1 MFAFMILTD
10 THIHLYSEDYEKDR
24 DELIENAFQQNIERF
39 FLPAIDSETTEA
51 MYELEARY
59 PENVFLMMGLHP
71 THVQENYEEELI
83 HVEEQFERRRFYAV
97 GEIGI
102 DLHWDKSTL
111 AIQQEAFRRQI
122 KLAKKYKLPIVIHC
136 RKAFDEIFDIL
147 EEEKSDDLFGIFHC
161 FTGNLEQAKR
171 ALSYNLKLGIGGVV
185 TFKNGKIDKFLN
197 EIPLKEIVLE
207 TDGPYLSP
215 TPFRGRRNEPEY
227 LIKVAEKLAEIYE
240 KPLAEIAEITTQNS
254 KDIFG
259 I

>member
-1 MFAFMILTD
+1 MILTD

-102 DLHWDKSTL
+102 DLHWDKSSL

>member
-1 MFAFMILTD
+1 MILTD

-147 EEEKSDDLFGIFHC
+147 EEEKSEDLFGIFHC

-215 TPFRGRRNEPEY
+215 TPFRGKRNEPEY

-240 KPLAEIAEITTQNS
+240 KPLTEIAEITTQNS

>member
-1 MFAFMILTD
+1 MILTD
-10 THIHLYSEDYEKDR
+10 THIHLYSEDYEDDR
-24 DELIENAFQQNIERF
+24 DELIENAFKQNIERF
-39 FLPAIDSETTEA
+39 FLPAIDSETTQA
-51 MYELEARY
+51 MYDLEARY

-71 THVQENYEEELI
+71 THVQENFEEELK
-83 HVEEQFERRRFYAV
+83 HVEEQFGQRRFYAV

-111 AIQQEAFRRQI
+111 EIQQEAFRRQI
-122 KLAKKYKLPIVIHC
+122 KLAKKHKLPIVIHC
-136 RKAFDEIFDIL
+136 RKAFDEIFEIL

-161 FTGNLEQAKR
+161 FTGNLEQAKK

-215 TPFRGRRNEPEY
+215 TPFRGKRNQPEY
-227 LIKVAEKLAEIYE
+227 LLKVAEKIAEIYQ

>member
-1 MFAFMILTD
+1 MILTD

-24 DELIENAFQQNIERF
+24 GKLIEKAFKQNIERF
-39 FLPAIDSETTEA
+39 FLPAIDSETTQA
-51 MYELEARY
+51 MYALEARY
-59 PENVFLMMGLHP
+59 PEHVFLMMGLHP
-71 THVQENYEEELI
+71 THVQENFEEELK
-83 HVEEQFERRRFYAV
+83 HVEEQFEKRRFYAV

-102 DLHWDKSTL
+102 DLHWEKSTL
-111 AIQQEAFRRQI
+111 GIQQEAFRRQI
-122 KLAKKYKLPIVIHC
+122 KLAKRYKLPIVIHC
-136 RKAFDEIFDIL
+136 RKAFDEVFDVL

-207 TDGPYLSP
+207 TDGPYLAPS
-215 TPFRGRRNEPEY
+215 PFRGKRNEPEY
-227 LIKVAEKLAEIYE
+227 LLKVAKKLAEIYE
-240 KPLAEIAEITTQNS
+240 KPLAEIAKITTQNS

>member
-1 MFAFMILTD
+1 MILTD
-10 THIHLYSEDYEKDR
+10 THIHLYSEDYEDDR
-24 DELIENAFQQNIERF
+24 DELIENAFKQNIERF
-39 FLPAIDSETTEA
+39 FLPAIDSETTQS
-51 MYELEARY
+51 MYDLEARY

-71 THVQENYEEELI
+71 THVQENFEEELK
-83 HVEEQFERRRFYAV
+83 HVEEQFGQRRFYAV

-111 AIQQEAFRRQI
+111 EIQQEAFRRQI
-122 KLAKKYKLPIVIHC
+122 KLAKKHKLPIVIHC
-136 RKAFDEIFDIL
+136 RKAFDEIFEIL

-215 TPFRGRRNEPEY
+215 SPFRGKRNQPEY
-227 LIKVAEKLAEIYE
+227 LLKVAEKIAEIY
-240 KPLAEIAEITTQNS
+240 QNRWL
-254 KDIFG
+254 KLLR
-259 I
+259 

>member
-1 MFAFMILTD
+1 MILTD

-161 FTGNLEQAKR
+161 FTGNLEQAKK

>member
-1 MFAFMILTD
+1 MILTD